1 MRDAKLAANANWS
14 RCGVAVG
21 RSRISR
27 YRQEIINRKAETTL
41 ARLVGD
47 AHLINFS
54 FRIYL

>member
-1 MRDAKLAANANWS
+1 MRDAKLAANAKWS

-21 RSRISR
+21 RSR

>member
-1 MRDAKLAANANWS
+1 MRDVKLAANANWS
-14 RCGVAVG
+14 SDSGVAVG
-21 RSRISR
+21 RSR

-54 FRIYL
+54 F